1 MLSAPRRLRCDFA
14 DSPLAVADATPYLSW
29 WVSDTRPAELQSAYE
44 IVAASTLQGLSA
56 ARKDLWESGVVASGS
71 CAWVEY
77 GGKALTSNAQ
87 VWWKVRTYDSDGLPS
102 PWSDAASFETGLFE
116 ASDWQ
121 GVWIAT
127 PLRGSR
133 SRSAAVPA
141 LRREFELAG
150 PLSHARLHIA
160 VLGDYQVEINGRRL
174 TESSCNASWTQ
185 FDREIEYHTY
195 DVTTLLLQQTNA
207 IGVLLADGVY
217 AGELSGWGR
226 NHYGERAQML
236 LQLEIVLADG
246 SREVVCSD
254 GHWLW
259 RPSWIVGAETNGA
272 EHVDYRQLVSGWSE
286 AGGADG
292 IWQEVE
298 ALAKPDTQL
307 HPRRISAI
315 KAQRSVGPLQVPRRV
330 YRDGRVQFTYD
341 FGEHMLGR
349 VRAQISSNETDCV
362 CVSYSQNA
370 DFSSAVTDTFTTS
383 GAGDD
388 RSIEAQFAL
397 HGFRYVRI
405 EHLSGTT
412 DVADVTA
419 LRMGAID
426 LQSVQLKC
434 DHKRLNALFEAL
446 NSTLR
451 AGALQVPLQS
461 LDVEGRLPD
470 VGAAGCWV
478 PHLAC
483 REDLGV
489 AVNKWCAD
497 MVGAAED
504 VSCSSGFA
512 PTLKRLDGTVQADD
526 VANLETLVQTL
537 WQRFQHSGDEQV
549 LARCYREVRAA
560 ALSYRVQFEDLLR
573 QTSRSDLY
581 GGRDANLVA
590 NCTAYGALR
599 TCVRIAHQL
608 NHEDDVHLLEK
619 LVDDVHSAVRRRFL
633 TGDGHLAATGQN
645 AYVAALYHG
654 LLQGEELAL
663 AQGALVRLLM
673 ENSYRPELCSKLVH
687 ALLPVLT
694 DAGRLDIAYMVLVQI
709 SLPSR
714 LGALDGGATMV
725 GLRPDRVEIA
735 HTSLWEWLLGSLIGF
750 RTAVP
755 DEEASPG
762 NALQLVQVRPMP
774 PLGNQFQ
781 AGLPIQSIEAQLQ
794 TIQGVFEIEWQ
805 ILHDRFELRVVI
817 PPGCS
822 AQVIMPDSTEQL
834 AQSGRHHFVMDFDSR
849 PDDVPTLLNVAG
861 TGADGG

>member
-1 MLSAPRRLRCDFA
+1 MLSAPLRLRCNFTDL
-14 DSPLAVADATPYLSW
+14 PLAVSDATPHLSW
-29 WVSDTRPAELQSAYE
+29 WASDTRPAELQSAYE
-44 IVAASTLQGLSA
+44 IVAASTLQGLKA
-56 ARKDLWESGVVASGS
+56 GRNDLWESGVVASGS

-77 GGKALTSNAQ
+77 GGKALSSNAR

-102 PWSDAASFETGLFE
+102 PWSDVASFETGLLE

-121 GVWIAT
+121 GAWIAT
-127 PLRGSR
+127 PLRGSL
-133 SRSAAVPA
+133 SSSAAVPA
-141 LRREFELAG
+141 LRREFQLAG
-150 PLSHARLHIA
+150 PVSHARLHIA

-195 DVTTLLLQQTNA
+195 DVTKLLLQQTNA
-207 IGVLLADGVY
+207 IGVLLADGVF
-217 AGELSGWGR
+217 AGELAGWGR

-246 SREVVCSD
+246 SRARVCSD
-254 GHWLW
+254 QHWRW
-259 RPSWIVGAETNGA
+259 RSSWIIGAEVNGA
-272 EHVDYRQLVSGWSE
+272 EHVDYRQLAV
-286 AGGADG
+286 GADSM
-292 IWQEVE
+292 WREVE
-298 ALAKPDTQL
+298 VLTKPAGQL
-307 HPRRISAI
+307 IPRRIPAI
-315 KAQRSVGPLQVPRRV
+315 KAQRSVAPLQVPRRV
-330 YRDGRVQFTYD
+330 YRNGRVRLTYD

-349 VRAQISSNETDCV
+349 VRAEISSNETDCV
-362 CVSYSQNA
+362 SVSYSQNA
-370 DFSSAVTDTFTTS
+370 DFSGAITDTFTTR

-388 RSIEAQFAL
+388 HSLEPQFAL

-412 DVADVTA
+412 DIGDVTA
-419 LRMGAID
+419 LRMGALD
-426 LQSVQLKC
+426 LQSILLKTN
-434 DHKRLNALFEAL
+434 HKRLNALFEAL
-446 NSTLR
+446 NSALR

-461 LDVEGRLPD
+461 LDLEGRLPD

-478 PHLAC
+478 PQLAY
-483 REDLGV
+483 REDFGV

-497 MVGAAED
+497 MVAAAQD
-504 VSCSSGFA
+504 VSSSSAFA
-512 PTLKRLDGTVQADD
+512 PALKRLHRSVQADD
-526 VANLETLVQTL
+526 VANFETLVETL
-537 WQRFQHSGDEQV
+537 WQRFQHSGDELV

-573 QTSRSDLY
+573 QTNRSDLY
-581 GGRDANLVA
+581 GRRDANLVS
-590 NCTAYGALR
+590 NCTAYGALH
-599 TCVRIAHQL
+599 TCVRIADQL
-608 NHEDDVHLLEK
+608 NHEDDVHLLKK
-619 LVDDVHSAVRRRFL
+619 LADDVRSAVRRRFI
-633 TGDGHLAATGQN
+633 TGDGHIAATGQN

-694 DAGRLDIAYMVLVQI
+694 DAGRLDIAYMVLLQI
-709 SLPSR
+709 SQPGW

-735 HTSLWEWLLGSLIGF
+735 YASLWEWLLGSMIGF
-750 RTAVP
+750 RVP
-755 DEEASPG
+755 APDDEVSPG
-762 NALQLVQVRPMP
+762 NALQHVQLRPMP

-781 AGLPIQSIEAQLQ
+781 AGLPIRSIEAQLQ
-794 TIQGVFEIEWQ
+794 TIQGVFEIDWQ
-805 ILHDRFELRVVI
+805 ILDHRFELGVVI

-822 AQVIMPDSTEQL
+822 AQVIMPDGTEQL
-834 AQSGRHHFVMDFDSR
+834 AQSGRHRFVMDFDSR

-861 TGADGG
+861 IRADGG